1 MILKDIWQ
9 IIPGLE
15 IHGKPAPYG
24 VLNERA
30 IRSTAGIMFA
40 VWFFTMLY
48 TFFTKD
54 YSLLKI
60 VVTTFFF
67 DFLIK
72 VLWGPKFSP
81 LSFLGKSLVSKQ
93 KPEYVWAIQK
103 RFAWTLWVLM
113 SGSVLLISI
122 FLEIRWI
129 LPLSLCATC
138 LTFMWLETSA
148 GICVGCKIYYFLVN
162 KWILKEPAVR
172 PACPGWACSLK
183 H

>member
-1 MILKDIWQ
+1 MIAKDIWQ

-30 IRSTAGIMFA
+30 IRATAWIMFA
-40 VWFFTMLY
+40 LWFFTMMY
-48 TFFTKD
+48 AFFTQD
-54 YSLLKI
+54 FTLLKI

-72 VLWGPKFSP
+72 VLWGPKYSP
-81 LSFLGKSLVSKQ
+81 IAFLGKKLVSNQ

-103 RFAWTLWVLM
+103 RFAWTLGLIM
-113 SGSVLLISI
+113 SGSILTISI
-122 FLEIRWI
+122 FLGIKWA
-129 LPLSLCATC
+129 LPLALCGTC
-138 LTFMWLETSA
+138 LGLMWLETSA

-162 KWILKEPAVR
+162 KKIIKEPTVR
-172 PACPGWACSLK
+172 PACPGWACSLQK
-183 H
+183 